1 MDKHDFCDLFFPELH
16 QFFPE
21 NVDILLGATA
31 SLPLQPVPLCQATR
45 SVVCLICLLVV
56 LIIFENNT
64 NELSPKRLGG
74 LKLQLNSNHL
84 IHHVCFFLVFYHM
97 ESYLVVSKDCLLFL
111 IFTKTLQNLWKILIS
126 LKTLFWFLR

>member
-31 SLPLQPVPLCQATR
+31 SLPLQPVPLCQATI

-97 ESYLVVSKDCLLFL
+97 ETV
-111 IFTKTLQNLWKILIS
+111 TW
-126 LKTLFWFLR
+126 